1 MKMRGM
7 RLSSQISMAFA
18 LILVSYGSLLVG
30 TIILNQS
37 IQSSYAELF
46 AAKEQQTDLAYKI
59 NNDMQETQKKERDFF
74 LSKEPVFA
82 LEVKQSCD
90 VVSGWVD
97 TIRDK
102 RKPIQ
107 GEIKEN
113 NWDALIFAIARYK
126 EAFTTVADSWVVKGL
141 SEEEG
146 LQGAFRKVARE
157 LEEKIS
163 AYPALRP
170 DYLLLRQHEQ
180 DYLLHEDQANA
191 EGVDAQIRSLKE
203 KIATITLS
211 ASTHATLLNLF
222 NRYKFSFD
230 DLYTKN
236 FQIAQATRDTKE
248 AASFI
253 QRLLNSTLNSAK
265 REMTEAKAAVDA
277 SLQRMTFMFVGGG
290 VAVLAAAGLVLFL
303 IARNILRRVGGEPA
317 LIASVVGKVAEGD
330 LSVELGSGKKKDTG
344 IVMAVRTMV
353 GRLNGLLHEVMQSA
367 GEVASSSEEL
377 SANAQQLAQGA
388 QNQASTLEETAA
400 SVEELIASVEQV
412 AQHAQSQTASVEEN
426 MSSVEEVNRAANEVS
441 NNLSSVMVAISNISE
456 SSGKITRIL
465 NIISEIANQTNL
477 LALNASIEAAR
488 AGEHGRGFA
497 VVADEVSKLAER
509 SSTSAKEIEELIRES
524 ERNVSAGNEMIDKLA
539 KAIQTQIEGIREVA
553 QALEDISEMSQN
565 ISAATEEQST
575 NAREV
580 SKAIEN
586 VNELT
591 QTAAGASEQMSVA
604 TEELSG
610 LAQVMQRLV
619 EQFRLKEEGEV
630 EGREVP
636 RIEVLSQ
643 EGEGSDPEEDAFH
656 TAEEQPAVQEEL
668 KEPLETQD
676 S

>member
-1 MKMRGM
+1 MRVRGM
-7 RLSSQISMAFA
+7 RMSLQIGMAFV
-18 LILVSYGSLLVG
+18 LILVSYGALLVG
-30 TIILNQS
+30 SIMIYRS
-37 IQSSYAELF
+37 IQSSYESLFNKKDTQTNLANTINAELKD
-46 AAKEQQTDLAYKI
+46 AQREQREFLLTK
-59 NNDMQETQKKERDFF
+59 DMTSVDRVVQNCQVMSVWAEVVRDQVGEAQEGSGENIGEAL
-74 LSKEPVFA
+74 LSAVA
-82 LEVKQSCD
+82 S
-90 VVSGWVD
+90 
-97 TIRDK
+97 
-102 RKPIQ
+102 
-107 GEIKEN
+107 
-113 NWDALIFAIARYK
+113 YK
-126 EAFTTVADSWVVKGL
+126 EAFLRAVEAWQARGL
-141 SEEEG
+141 SPDAG
-146 LQGAFRKVARE
+146 LQGEFRAAARG
-157 LEEKIS
+157 LENRVS
-163 AYPALRP
+163 RYPNLMSS
-170 DYLLLRQHEQ
+170 YLLLQQHEQ
-180 DYLLHEDQANA
+180 DYLLYGGEQYV
-191 EGVDAQIRSLKE
+191 EGVEAQIARLRGRLSS
-203 KIATITLS
+203 AFRS
-211 ASTHATLLNLF
+211 ASTVAALSGLSD
-222 NRYKFSFD
+222 RYQSA
-230 DLYTKN
+230 
-236 FQIAQATRDTKE
+236 FQALVAEDAEIAEASKQME
-248 AASFI
+248 AAVIRIKISVDSI
-253 QRLLNSTLNSAK
+253 LNKTRADMFETKQS
-265 REMTEAKAAVDA
+265 VDA
-277 SLQRMTFMFVGGG
+277 SLQRITFMFVGGEL
-290 VAVLAAAGLVLFL
+290 AVLVIAGLVFLL

-317 LIASVVGKVAEGD
+317 LIALVVGKVAEGD

-524 ERNVSAGNEMIDKLA
+524 ERNVSEGNEMIGKLA

-591 QTAAGASEQMSVA
+591 QTAAGASEQMSAA

-619 EQFRLKEEGEV
+619 EQFKLKEGGEAEV
-630 EGREVP
+630 EGQEVP
-636 RIEVLSQ
+636 QLEVLSQ
-643 EGEGSDPEEDAFH
+643 EGEGGDLEEDV
-656 TAEEQPAVQEEL
+656 TTKDEVRE
-668 KEPLETQD
+668 
-676 S
+676 

>member
-7 RLSSQISMAFA
+7 RMSVQIGVAFL
-18 LILVSYGSLLVG
+18 LILVSYGALLVG
-30 TIILNQS
+30 S
-37 IQSSYAELF
+37 IMINRSVRSSYERLFNKKDTQTNLANTINSELKD
-46 AAKEQQTDLAYKI
+46 AQREQR
-59 NNDMQETQKKERDFF
+59 EFF
-74 LSKEPVFA
+74 LTKDMSSVDKVVQNCQA
-82 LEVKQSCD
+82 MSVWAEV
-90 VVSGWVD
+90 
-97 TIRDK
+97 IRD
-102 RKPIQ
+102 Q
-107 GEIKEN
+107 VGETIKGSGEN
-113 NWDALIFAIARYK
+113 TGEVLLSAVESYK
-126 EAFTTVADSWVVKGL
+126 QAFLQAVEAWQAKGL
-141 SEEEG
+141 NADAG
-146 LQGAFRKVARE
+146 LQGEFRDAARE
-157 LEEKIS
+157 LENRVS
-163 AYPALRP
+163 GYPNLMG
-170 DYLLLRQHEQ
+170 DYLLQQQHEK
-180 DYLLHEDQANA
+180 DYLLYGGQQYV
-191 EGVDAQIRSLKE
+191 EGVEAQVARIRGGLSG
-203 KIATITLS
+203 TSRS
-211 ASTHATLLNLF
+211 ASTVAALSGLLD
-222 NRYKFSFD
+222 RYGSA
-230 DLYTKN
+230 
-236 FQIAQATRDTKE
+236 FQALVARDAEIAEASEQME
-248 AASFI
+248 AAVI
-253 QRLLNSTLNSAK
+253 RIRLSVDSVLNKTRADMFETKQS
-265 REMTEAKAAVDA
+265 VDA
-277 SLQRMTFMFVGGG
+277 SLQRASFIFAGGG
-290 VAVLAAAGLVLFL
+290 VAVLVIAGLVFL
-303 IARNILRRVGGEPA
+303 IIARNILRRVGGEPA
-317 LIASVVGKVAEGD
+317 LIASVVEQVAEGD
-330 LSVELGSGKKKDTG
+330 LSVELSSGRKKDTG

-353 GRLNGLLHEVMQSA
+353 GKLNSLLHEVMQSA
-367 GEVASSSEEL
+367 EEVASSSEAL
-377 SANAQQLAQGA
+377 SANARQLAQGA

-426 MSSVEEVNRAANEVS
+426 MSSVEEVNRAATEVS
-441 NNLSSVMVAISNISE
+441 NNLNSVMTAISNISE
-456 SSGKITRIL
+456 SSSKITRIL
-465 NIISEIANQTNL
+465 NIISEIASQTNL

-509 SSTSAKEIEELIRES
+509 SSTSAKEIVGLIRES

-539 KAIQTQIEGIREVA
+539 MAIQTQIEGIREVA

-668 KEPLETQD
+668 EEPLETQD

>member
-1 MKMRGM
+1 MRTRGM
-7 RLSSQISMAFA
+7 RMSLQIGVAFL
-18 LILVSYGSLLVG
+18 LILVSYGALLVG
-30 TIILNQS
+30 SIMINRS
-37 IQSSYAELF
+37 IQSSYERLF
-46 AAKEQQTDLAYKI
+46 NKKEDQTDLAFTI
-59 NNDMQETQKKERDFF
+59 NSEIQEAQKQEKVFF
-74 LSKEPVFA
+74 LTKDMTAVER
-82 LEVKQSCD
+82 VKQYMT
-90 VVSGWVD
+90 VVTTWAEVVRGQESEAQEGSG
-97 TIRDK
+97 
-102 RKPIQ
+102 
-107 GEIKEN
+107 EN
-113 NWDALIFAIARYK
+113 IGGALLSALTSYK
-126 EAFTTVADSWVVKGL
+126 EAFFQAVEAWQAKGL
-141 SEEEG
+141 SPDTG
-146 LQGAFRKVARE
+146 LQGEFREAAGQLEAR
-157 LEEKIS
+157 IAGS
-163 AYPALRP
+163 PGLRI
-170 DYLLLRQHEQ
+170 DYLLLRQHEK
-180 DYLLHEDQANA
+180 DYLLYGGQQYV
-191 EGVDAQIRSLKE
+191 EGVEAQVARLRGRLSS
-203 KIATITLS
+203 AFRS
-211 ASTHATLLNLF
+211 ASTVAALSGLLD
-222 NRYKFSFD
+222 RYQSA
-230 DLYTKN
+230 
-236 FQIAQATRDTKE
+236 FQSLVAKDAEIAE
-248 AASFI
+248 ASK
-253 QRLLNSTLNSAK
+253 QM
-265 REMTEAKAAVDA
+265 EKAALKLQPFVESARIEAQQEMFETKQSVDA
-277 SLQRMTFMFVGGG
+277 SLQRMTFMFVGGEL
-290 VAVLAAAGLVLFL
+290 AVLVIAGLVFLL

-524 ERNVSAGNEMIDKLA
+524 ERNVSEGNEMIGKLA

-591 QTAAGASEQMSVA
+591 QTAAGASEQMSAA

-619 EQFRLKEEGEV
+619 EQFKLKEGGEAEV
-630 EGREVP
+630 EGQEVP
-636 RIEVLSQ
+636 QLEVLSQ
-643 EGEGSDPEEDAFH
+643 EGEGGDLEEDV
-656 TAEEQPAVQEEL
+656 TTKDEVRE
-668 KEPLETQD
+668 
-676 S
+676 